1 MANISC
7 EDFYFGKLI
16 GVGTFAKVFL
26 VREVK
31 SKREFA
37 IKVCDKEEINEENRT
52 KYIFRE
58 RNILKLIKE
67 NWTPNVPYFV
77 RLFASFQDAKRWY
90 FVMTMAKRGNFLEF
104 ISKLSS
110 NSIDCTQFYAAQ
122 LLSAIEHLHKI
133 GIIHRDLKPENILLN
148 EKMHILIT
156 DFGCAK
162 VIEESGND
170 GEDIEE
176 NDSESKVL
184 QSRQSFV
191 GTPAYV
197 CPEIFSERNSIS
209 RASDLW
215 SFGCILYQVKYPLIQ
230 EYSKG
235 ETTLYSTQ
243 CVYHSDS
250 T

>member
-1 MANISC
+1 MSNISC

-16 GVGTFAKVFL
+16 GRGTFANVFH
-26 VREVK
+26 VKEVK

-58 RNILKLIKE
+58 RNILKLIKD

-90 FVMTMAKRGNFLEF
+90 FVMTIAKRGNFLEF

-122 LLSAIEHLHKI
+122 LLSAIEHLHNI

-162 VIEESGND
+162 VIEESGN
-170 GEDIEE
+170 GEEEE

-215 SFGCILYQVKYPLIQ
+215 SFGCILYQVK
-230 EYSKG
+230 SN
-235 ETTLYSTQ
+235 
-243 CVYHSDS
+243 
-250 T
+250 